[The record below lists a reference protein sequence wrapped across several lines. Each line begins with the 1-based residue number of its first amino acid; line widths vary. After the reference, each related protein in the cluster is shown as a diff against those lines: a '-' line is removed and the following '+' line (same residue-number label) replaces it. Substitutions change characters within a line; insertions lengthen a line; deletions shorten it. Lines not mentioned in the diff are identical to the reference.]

1 MTEQNQDQKVT
12 LDYVNT
18 ATGEVNIELFS
29 KTKAGL
35 AELEKL
41 YGKVP
46 EINTEEDYEFV
57 KNACKELTGTRTAI
71 EAKRKEIKEPYLE
84 AGRRIDAVAKE
95 ITESITKLE
104 APMKAAKKEHDDREK
119 RQKEERL
126 ARIRQKIDAIAA
138 NVQKARGKSAAEIED
153 IIEEVHSIDAFE
165 DFYEL
170 KDDAIQ
176 VRDKTLT
183 ELQQLH
189 SSQLEFERNEKKRK
203 EAEAQLAEQNR
214 QQRINERL
222 NTLRNIPMTM
232 FSASLDDLNKKI
244 KSLKDYKP
252 KQDDFEEQHEEAIKS
267 WEQVIKQLEE
277 MIPMAEHREQQ
288 KREAEVKANEEAAE
302 ESAKQ
307 EADTVK
313 EPEPEQPQQE
323 EKEPLKTDSTERQS
337 VTVPFVTLTCRAPKH
352 KEQEI
357 RQLLTERFSAK
368 F

>member
-1 MTEQNQDQKVT
+1 MTT

-18 ATGEVNIELFS
+18 DTGEVNIELFS

-138 NVQKARGKSAAEIED
+138 NAQKARGKSAAEIEE
-153 IIEEVHSIDAFE
+153 IIEEVHNIDAFE

-183 ELQQLH
+183 ELQQLY
-189 SSQLEFERNEKKRK
+189 SSQLEFERNERKRK
-203 EAEAQLAEQNR
+203 EAEAELAEQQR
-214 QQRINERL
+214 KQQIEERL
-222 NTLRNIPMTM
+222 NTLRNIPMSM
-232 FSASLDDLNKKI
+232 FNASLADLNKKI
-244 KSLKDYKP
+244 EALQKHKP
-252 KQDDFEEQHEEAIKS
+252 KEDDFAERHQESVKA
-267 WEQVIKQLEE
+267 WEQVIDQLKQ
-277 MIPMAEHREQQ
+277 MVPMAEHREQQ
-288 KREAEVKANEEAAE
+288 QREAEAKANEEAAAQSVEQKPE
-302 ESAKQ
+302 EETQQ
-307 EADTVK
+307 EYTGVDTASGKDETVVHQVSK
-313 EPEPEQPQQE
+313 DDQPQVE
-323 EKEPLKTDSTERQS
+323 
-337 VTVPFVTLTCRAPKH
+337 FVTLNC
-352 KEQEI
+352 
-357 RQLLTERFSAK
+357 QLPSDCYEAAKQMLEVKFSAK